1 MKKRET
7 TTAIPQARRRRLD
20 QLVRLYRRTSAACAK
35 SNDLLNRCSAIEEEL
50 FGISRG
56 DTDRDQLIDNL
67 EYASGGGA
75 NFTLEDVMDIWG
87 EPNPK
92 VFAPQQS
99 GGSEQPVVQ
108 PSESDLKK

>member
-87 EPNPK
+87 EPNPRHD
-92 VFAPQQS
+92 
-99 GGSEQPVVQ
+99 
-108 PSESDLKK
+108 DLATQTNKKG